1 MMVYNATI
9 YYHCFY
15 SPYFCLSYRVLYD
28 YVDTLL
34 LQQQQAFVNLELG
47 TRKFGCHVI
56 VVLHTS

>member
-28 YVDTLL
+28 YADTLL
-34 LQQQQAFVNLELG
+34 LQQQAFVGLELG
-47 TRKFGCHVI
+47 TRKFGLHVI
-56 VVLHTS
+56 VVLNTS